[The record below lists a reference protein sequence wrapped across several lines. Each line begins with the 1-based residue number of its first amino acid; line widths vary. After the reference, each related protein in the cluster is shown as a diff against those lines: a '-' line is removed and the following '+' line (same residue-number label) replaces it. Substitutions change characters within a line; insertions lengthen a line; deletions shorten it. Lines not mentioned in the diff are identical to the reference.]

1 MFMPSIFRDNFVEDF
16 FDDFNRPVKSNKG
29 LALNNIMKTDVVE
42 NENGYEIS
50 IDLPG
55 YKKEDVTAELKDGYM
70 TISAES
76 KKETE
81 NRDANGRYIRR
92 ERFVGSCSRTFY
104 VGDAVTEED
113 IKARFEDGV
122 LKVSVPK
129 KVVQPEIPQKKII
142 SID

>member
-1 MFMPSIFRDNFVEDF
+1 MFMPSIFRENFVEDF
-16 FDDFNRPVKSNKG
+16 FDDFDRPLRGKNPAVS
-29 LALNNIMKTDVVE
+29 NIMKTDVVE

-55 YKKEDVTAELKDGYM
+55 YKKEDVSAELKDGYM

-76 KKETE
+76 KKENE
-81 NRDANGRYIRR
+81 EKDKNGRFIRR

-113 IKARFEDGV
+113 IKAKFEDGV

-129 KVVQPEIPQKKII
+129 KVVQPEIPEKKVI
-142 SID
+142 SIE

>member
-16 FDDFNRPVKSNKG
+16 FDDFNRPARNAKAPVSG
-29 LALNNIMKTDVVE
+29 IMKTDVVE

-76 KKETE
+76 KKENE
-81 NRDANGRYIRR
+81 EKDANGRYIRR

-113 IKARFEDGV
+113 IKAKFENGV

-129 KVVQPEIPQKKII
+129 KVVQPEIPEKKVI

>member
-16 FDDFNRPVKSNKG
+16 FDDFNRPARNAKAPVSG
-29 LALNNIMKTDVVE
+29 IMKTDVVE

-76 KKETE
+76 KKENE
-81 NRDANGRYIRR
+81 EKDANGRYIRR

-113 IKARFEDGV
+113 IKAKFENGV

-129 KVVQPEIPQKKII
+129 KVVQPEVPEKKVI

>member
-1 MFMPSIFRDNFVEDF
+1 MFMPSIFRDNFVDDF
-16 FDDFNRPVKSNKG
+16 FDDYNRPLRGSK
-29 LALNNIMKTDVVE
+29 APAMNIMKTDVVE

-55 YKKEDVTAELKDGYM
+55 YKKENVTAELKDGYM

-76 KKETE
+76 KKDNEE
-81 NRDANGRYIRR
+81 KDQNGRFIRR
-92 ERFVGSCSRTFY
+92 ERFVGRCSRTFY

-129 KVVQPEIPQKKII
+129 KVVQPEIPEKKII

>member
-16 FDDFNRPVKSNKG
+16 FDDFNRPLRGKG
-29 LALNNIMKTDVVE
+29 PAMNNIMKTDVVE

-76 KKETE
+76 KKENE
-81 NRDANGRYIRR
+81 EKDQNGRFIRR

-113 IKARFEDGV
+113 IKAKFEDGV

-129 KVVQPEIPQKKII
+129 KVVQPEIPEKKVIA
-142 SID
+142 ID

>member
-16 FDDFNRPVKSNKG
+16 LDDFNRPMRNAKAPVSG
-29 LALNNIMKTDVVE
+29 IMKTDVME

-55 YKKEDVTAELKDGYM
+55 YKKEEVTAELKDGYM

-76 KKETE
+76 KKESE
-81 NRDANGRYIRR
+81 EKDQNGRFIRR

-113 IKARFEDGV
+113 IKAKFEDGV

-129 KVVQPEIPQKKII
+129 KVVQPEIPEKKVI

>member
-16 FDDFNRPVKSNKG
+16 FDDFNRPLRGSK
-29 LALNNIMKTDVVE
+29 APAMNIMKTDVVE

-55 YKKEDVTAELKDGYM
+55 YKKENVTAELKDGYI

-76 KKETE
+76 KKDNEE
-81 NRDANGRYIRR
+81 KDQNGRFIRR

-129 KVVQPEIPQKKII
+129 KVVQPEIPEKKII